1 VAEAAVTTR
10 NYDDRIIDRWR
21 LDPKFPSLEM
31 DEPSTTDP
39 APPLWKD
46 LTLASVV
53 ALVLWLAAAAVVR

>member
-1 VAEAAVTTR
+1 MTTR

-31 DEPSTTDP
+31 DDPSAADP

-46 LTLASVV
+46 LTLASIV
-53 ALVLWLAAAAVVR
+53 AMALWLAAAVLFR